1 MEKLNRLGDFDY
13 SYNQDLEHSQK
24 ARTAPR
30 ATRFRRI
37 RSVATWQQGFQI
49 VVASTCFLAGA
60 GVGREILHDPLA
72 TAEGVLNFPVIVSQ
86 LAVIFCEAFLVNR
99 RICTS

>member
-1 MEKLNRLGDFDY
+1 MEKPNSLGDFD
-13 SYNQDLEHSQK
+13 STSDQDLEHPQK
-24 ARTAPR
+24 AKTASR
-30 ATRFRRI
+30 ARKFQRI

-49 VVASTCFLAGA
+49 VVASACFLAGA

-72 TAEGVLNFPVIVSQ
+72 TAEGVLNFPIIVSQ
-86 LAVIFCEAFLVNR
+86 LVVIFCEAHLVDR